1 MAMSKPYALALYAE
15 NEKRYQIAAAYTLSN
30 NDEKA
35 KEAGTESALEFWP
48 LGDGW
53 YNHHCSVYEIPQ
65 DQRTSAT
72 QVGRDIFSQD
82 IRLVLPQSLER
93 LSNADPSKV
102 QEIVA
107 SQIELLTIY
116 HNVVLD
122 QAKRSFFW
130 ALLAAGAGL
139 AFFLAAVGFVLL
151 QQSPNVAIISLISG
165 ALVEVI
171 SGINF
176 YLYNRT
182 SGQLADFQTRLD
194 MTQRY
199 LLANSVCDSLEGDV
213 KQQTRSGLVQA
224 IAGIAPAK
232 ANDSPRPTQ

>member
-1 MAMSKPYALALYAE
+1 MTTPYALALYAE
-15 NEKRYQIAAAYTLSN
+15 NQKKYQIAAAYTLSKSEE
-30 NDEKA
+30 DA
-35 KEAGTESALEFWP
+35 RLAGMDSALKYWP
-48 LGDGW
+48 LADGW
-53 YNHHCSVYEIPQ
+53 YNHHCSVYKVPQ
-65 DQRTSAT
+65 DQSLGAT

-82 IRLVLPQSLER
+82 IRLLLPQSLER

-107 SQIELLTIY
+107 SQIELLTLY

-122 QAKRSFFW
+122 QAKRSFVW
-130 ALLAAGAGL
+130 AVLAAGAGL
-139 AFFLAAVGFVLL
+139 VFFLAAIGFILI
-151 QQSPNVAIISLISG
+151 QQSPNVALISLISG

-176 YLYNRT
+176 YLYNRS

-199 LLANSVCDSLEGDV
+199 LLANSVCDSLEGDA
-213 KQQTRSGLVQA
+213 KQQTRSSLVQA
-224 IAGIAPAK
+224 IAGIVPTK
-232 ANDSPRPTQ
+232 VSNTPNPTQ